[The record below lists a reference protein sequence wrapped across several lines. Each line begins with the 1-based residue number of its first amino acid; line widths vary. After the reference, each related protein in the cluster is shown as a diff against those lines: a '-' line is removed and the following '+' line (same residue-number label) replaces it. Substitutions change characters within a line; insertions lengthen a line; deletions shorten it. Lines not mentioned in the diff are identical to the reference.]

1 MWRGTE
7 APTPFDQPM
16 TQIKA
21 DATIDETAS
30 TRPNGNETSAEAEET
45 VEVPARYA
53 REIAARE
60 RVVERCPI
68 DVYVAG
74 INDRYAW
81 PHRLVSAKEA
91 DRPGLAET
99 CETLIIDS
107 VINDPFYPAD
117 DVLDAASKLD
127 ADAVV
132 AKDWPPFADPADE
145 GGIYPADALEHFMAR
160 YKRHGYDGDVIVPL
174 WPPFDSA
181 KLQGV
186 REEWVDHYALGGMRD
201 LDGHEQVEHARRFRE
216 LVGDDVH
223 VHGLGVGTSP
233 ELIAAL
239 RESVA
244 DGTPLLDSFDISTPE
259 NAVRNNKLPDKSW
272 TQQRVPLPSGTDST
286 TVRAGYA
293 ESIARMLAYELSP
306 DCDEQF
312 GHLQQTFYRE

>member
-1 MWRGTE
+1 
-7 APTPFDQPM
+7 M
-16 TQIKA
+16 TQTKA
-21 DATIDETAS
+21 DATIGETAS
-30 TRPNGNETSAEAEET
+30 TRPSSKETSAEAEET

-60 RVVERCPI
+60 RVIERCPI

-91 DRPGLAET
+91 GRPGLAET
-99 CETLIIDS
+99 CETLIVDS
-107 VINDPFYPAD
+107 VINDPFYPVD
-117 DVLDAASKLD
+117 DVLDAAARLD

-132 AKDWPPFADPADE
+132 VKDWPPFADPDE
-145 GGIYPADALEHFMAR
+145 MGGVHPADALDYFMSR
-160 YKRHGYDGDVIVPL
+160 CKRHRYAGDVIVPV
-174 WPPFDSA
+174 WPPFDGG

-186 REEWVDHYALGGMRD
+186 RGEWIDHYALGGMRD
-201 LDGHEQVEHARRFRE
+201 LAGREQVAHARRFRE

-223 VHGLGVGTSP
+223 IHGLGVGTSP

-244 DGTPLLDSFDISTPE
+244 DGAPLLDSFDISTPE

-272 TQQRVPLPSGTDST
+272 SQQRVPLPSGTDST
-286 TVRAGYA
+286 TVRAGFA

-312 GHLQQTFYRE
+312 GHRQQTF